1 MNKFITSHQVNYGK
15 RILPIKM
22 VELFSPDEWE
32 EFIEEWLDLKKG
44 EYYEIERLG
53 GAGDKGRDVVAYVAQ
68 NESTYTWDCYQC
80 KHYEQSLVPSK
91 VYKEFGKILYYTY
104 IKEYPIPRKYYFVAP
119 KGCGTSLSKM
129 LLNTDLLKD
138 EVKKNWDGY
147 CKTQI
152 TDNAEIVLEG
162 GLLKYYDGFDF
173 SIFSKISVKNVIE
186 EHKKHNNH
194 IIRFGG
200 GLPEREKLDESIIP
214 DSLQDYENRYIRQL
228 LLAYGSDNSVN
239 YLNPSMLENASY
251 INHFRRARI
260 NFHYAEQLRNF
271 TRDNL
276 PLETFEDFQNEIYN
290 GVIDAAEENFDSGF
304 KKVKEVEKLAK
315 SLNITSN
322 PLKDVSVINDRSGVC
337 HQLVNDNKLTWIN
350 EESI

>member
-1 MNKFITSHQVNYGK
+1 MNNFITSHQVNYGK
-15 RILPIKM
+15 RVLPIKM

-32 EFIEEWLDLKKG
+32 EFIEEWLDLKKR
-44 EYYEIERLG
+44 EYFDIERLG
-53 GAGDKGRDVVAYVAQ
+53 GAGDKGRDVVAYVTKS
-68 NESTYTWDCYQC
+68 ESTYTWDCYQC
-80 KHYEQSLVPSK
+80 KHYDQSLVPSK
-91 VYKEFGKILYYTY
+91 VYNEFGKILYYTF
-104 IKEYPIPRKYYFVAP
+104 IKEYPIPCKYYFVAP
-119 KGCGTSLSKM
+119 KGCGTSLSMM
-129 LLNTDLLKD
+129 LSNADVLKA
-138 EVKKNWDGY
+138 EIKKNWDRY
-147 CKTQI
+147 CKTKI
-152 TDNAEIVLEG
+152 TDTTEIALEG
-162 GLLKYYDGFDF
+162 KFLEYIDSFDF

-186 EHKKHNNH
+186 EHKKHDNH

-200 GLPEREKLDESIIP
+200 GLPEREKLDESFIP
-214 DSLQDYENRYIRQL
+214 DSLQNNENRYIKQL

-239 YLNPSMLENASY
+239 YLNPSMLENTPY

-276 PLETFEDFQNEIYN
+276 PLETFEDFQDEIYN
-290 GVIDAAEENFDSGF
+290 GVIDTAEENFDNGF

-337 HQLVNDNKLTWIN
+337 HQLVNDNKLTWIK
-350 EESI
+350 E